1 MVANAIEKLKQGS
14 GNMKHEVHSLMPILV
29 NSSSSHVVDNIPSGP
44 SIQTKQFLGPKCYKL
59 VALGP

>member
-1 MVANAIEKLKQGS
+1 MLANAIGKLMQGS
-14 GNMKHEVHSLMPILV
+14 GNMKHEVHCLMPILV
-29 NSSSSHVVDNIPSGP
+29 NSSLSHVVDKIPRGP